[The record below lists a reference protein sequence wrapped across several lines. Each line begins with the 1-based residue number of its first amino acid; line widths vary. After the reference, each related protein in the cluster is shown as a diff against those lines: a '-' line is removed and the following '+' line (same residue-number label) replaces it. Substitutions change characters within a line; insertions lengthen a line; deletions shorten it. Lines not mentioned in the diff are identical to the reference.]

1 MGLQCSS
8 LLSLVPNHRVPPSDF
23 LCVPYAQRPQTPG
36 SWEDNSHT
44 HKSLS
49 QHPTHG
55 RLSPTDLEEQCLLH
69 YAPGRKSSSRVTY
82 LANTSV
88 PLSALLVL
96 LRIFHIW
103 YRTPNQQSMEKLSLT
118 CSHMHSTHLIFY
130 PSETKLFLKDEITII
145 APSVLSHLRG
155 ATIRRQFYCQITKSM
170 VCQLPLNFS
179 ALCRYRLMDL
189 YTGWQ
194 NTGQEFSECRLKD
207 MAS

>member
-88 PLSALLVL
+88 PSSALLVL

-103 YRTPNQQSMEKLSLT
+103 YHTPHQQPMEKLSLT
-118 CSHMHSTHLIFY
+118 CSHMHIQICSFHTFNLLSFWN
-130 PSETKLFLKDEITII
+130 KII
-145 APSVLSHLRG
+145 SKRWNNNHCPFCSQPFAGSYHQKAILLPNYKIYGVSVTSQFQGPLQAPSDGPLHGLTKHRARILR
-155 ATIRRQFYCQITKSM
+155 M
-170 VCQLPLNFS
+170 
-179 ALCRYRLMDL
+179 
-189 YTGWQ
+189 
-194 NTGQEFSECRLKD
+194 
-207 MAS
+207 